1 MLESSEKVRIL
12 LVEDQTIIAL
22 AESKTLRDAGFA
34 VEIVHTGEEALRVAA
49 ERDDIDLVLMDI
61 DLGPGMDGT
70 EAAERILEVRTLPIV
85 FLTSH
90 AEQEVVEKVKGITR
104 YGYVLKNSGRFVL
117 IESIQM
123 ALELFSAHRTTAIR
137 EKQILKISRT
147 YGVLSDVN
155 QAIVRMQDPRELLPK
170 VCEIAVDRG
179 DFLLAWIGVPD
190 AEGRRIVSATSYGPQ
205 KSYVSD
211 VTIDLFDPLT
221 AEGQTG
227 TAYTTGRRVVFND
240 IATAPRMARWKDKA
254 LSRGFRASAAFP
266 IRVSGTVKGVFN
278 LYASAVG
285 FFDEEEIR
293 LLDEL
298 AADIGFA
305 LEVDES
311 NQRRRRA
318 EASRDWWEYLLRY
331 VIQYDPSAIAVHDR
345 ELRYLFVSD
354 RYLSDYNVSE
364 KEIIGRHHYEVFPDI
379 PEKWREVHR
388 RALEGEI
395 LESQDDF
402 YVNAAGHTVYTR
414 WKCRPWYDA
423 EGEIGGIILY
433 TEVITAERQLRR
445 EHKRTLAALESLVRN
460 SPDPVS
466 IVDSSGRWMVCSESV
481 AGSIGKTSD
490 ELKDRRFA
498 DLLPRDIAEE
508 FDRSVRRVVDTGE
521 GFTKEEWISTPT
533 ADRFYKTTLFPAQ
546 FVEGRVELVGVV
558 SVDLTE
564 SVHATRRIE
573 ASESKYRN
581 VIDFLSFGFWITD
594 GEGIIQ
600 EANPA
605 CEAIT
610 GYTPEELVGMSVT
623 EVDVGETPEG
633 VAFRVESMRHSGFF
647 EFETTY
653 RRKDGSTVPVVVRTN
668 RLSQKEDTFFGI
680 VEDVSRRRAAE
691 HQAHRLME
699 EKELLLRE
707 NRHRLKNDLQTIH
720 GLLSLQADRAVG
732 SGASEALLEAAGRVE
747 TMAHLYDKLH
757 RSEGL
762 SGSIDAEALLEDL
775 IEDIA
780 DRYDG
785 TGPTIGFHGDAL
797 TMSQNAV
804 TPLGII
810 VNELVT
816 NAIKHAFREE
826 AEKPRSDEPRVEVSL
841 IAEAEGH
848 ARLTVADNGAGA
860 PAPVLG
866 GTADGF
872 GLTLVRSFVGQL
884 RGTLSILRNDDYR
897 GTRVEIRFPV
907 TDALSPL
914 SRESTP

>member
-1 MLESSEKVRIL
+1 LLESSEKVRIL
-12 LVEDQTIIAL
+12 LVEDQAIIAL

-34 VEIVHTGEEALRVAA
+34 VEIVHTGEEALRVSA

-61 DLGPGMDGT
+61 DLGAGMDGT

-90 AEQEVVEKVKGITR
+90 SEQEVVDKVKGITR
-104 YGYVLKNSGRFVL
+104 YGYVLKNSGQFVL

-123 ALELFSAHRTTAIR
+123 ALQLFNAHRTTAVR
-137 EKQILKISRT
+137 EQQILKISRT

-211 VTIDLFDPLT
+211 ITIDLFDPLT
-221 AEGQTG
+221 AKGQTG

-240 IATAPRMARWKDKA
+240 IATDPRMAPWRDKA

-266 IRVSGTVKGVFN
+266 IRVAGEVKGVFN
-278 LYASAVG
+278 LYAPAVG

-311 NQRRRRA
+311 NQRRRQA
-318 EASRDWWEYLLRY
+318 EESRDWWEYLLRY
-331 VIQYDPSAIAVHDR
+331 VIQHDRSAIAVHDR
-345 ELRYLFVSD
+345 DLRYLFVSD
-354 RYLSDYNVSE
+354 RYLRDYNVSE
-364 KEIIGRHHYEVFPDI
+364 KEIIGKHHYEVFPEI
-379 PEKWREVHR
+379 PEKWRQVHR
-388 RALEGEI
+388 RALEGEV
-395 LESQDDF
+395 LESEDDY
-402 YVNAAGHTVYTR
+402 YVNAAGHTVYSR
-414 WKCRPWYDA
+414 WHCRPWYDA

-433 TEVITAERQLRR
+433 TEVVTAEKQLQRTHR
-445 EHKRTLAALESLVRN
+445 RTLAALESLVHN

-466 IVDSSGRWMVCSESV
+466 IVDASGRWMVCSESV
-481 AGSIGKTSD
+481 ASNVGRTPE
-490 ELKDRRFA
+490 ELKGRRFA
-498 DLLPRDIAEE
+498 DLLPRETAEE

-521 GFTKEEWISTPT
+521 DFAKEEWIPSPT
-533 ADRFYKTTLFPAQ
+533 GERFYRTTLFPAQ
-546 FVEGRVELVGVV
+546 VVEGRVELIGVV

-564 SVHATRRIE
+564 SVQATRRIAAGE
-573 ASESKYRN
+573 DKYKN
-581 VIDFLSFGFWITD
+581 IIDSLSLGFWITD
-594 GEGIIQ
+594 AAGVIQ
-600 EANPA
+600 EANDA

-610 GYTPEELVGMSVT
+610 GYTPEELVGMSVAD
-623 EVDVGETPEG
+623 VDVAETPDGAARRTET
-633 VAFRVESMRHSGFF
+633 MRRPGSL

-653 RRKDGSTVPVVVRTN
+653 RRKNGSTIPVVVRAN
-668 RLSQKEDTFFGI
+668 RLSAEEDTFFGI
-680 VEDVSRRRAAE
+680 LEDVSTRRAAE
-691 HQAHRLME
+691 RQAQHFME

-732 SGASEALLEAAGRVE
+732 SGASGALLEAAGRVE

-757 RSEGL
+757 RSEEL
-762 SGSIDAEALLEDL
+762 SGTINAGALLEDL
-775 IEDIA
+775 LEDIA

-785 TGPTIGFHGDAL
+785 TGPTIGFRGDVVIITQDA
-797 TMSQNAV
+797 T

-816 NAIKHAFREE
+816 NAIKHAFRESP
-826 AEKPRSDEPRVEVSL
+826 EKPRVDDPRVEVFL
-841 IAEAEGH
+841 EREADGH
-848 ARLTVADNGAGA
+848 ARLAVVDNGAG
-860 PAPVLG
+860 PPEPVIA

-872 GLTLVRSFVGQL
+872 GLTLVRSFVGQIG
-884 RGTLSILRNDDYR
+884 GTLSILRDGDHR

-907 TDALSPL
+907 EEASSP
-914 SRESTP
+914 